1 MLKEITVFTTTFN
14 RAYCLKQLYDS
25 LVNQTNKNF
34 IWLIIDDGST
44 DNTSEK
50 VLLWQQENKVEIEY
64 IYQQNQGMHG
74 GHNTAYENCKTMFNV
89 CIDSDDF
96 LPNNAIE
103 IIYNNCKNLPDDC
116 AGLLGLDANKKGEI
130 IGSIIPEKLQ
140 KVKLNELY
148 SKHNVRGD
156 KKVVYK
162 TDIVRKYPKY
172 PLFKNEN
179 FVPLDYLYLL
189 IDQDYYLKPI
199 NEVLCIVDY
208 QIDGSSL
215 NIFRQYRKNPNGFA
229 FSRIS
234 RIEFGATFK
243 ERFKNAIHLISSAL
257 FAKNLSL
264 LFRTRKYLLIFL
276 AIPFG
281 LVLHLYI
288 LIKTVKK

>member
-1 MLKEITVFTTTFN
+1 MKFLAFDTSTEFLSIALQVDGKVTSHFQY
-14 RAYCLKQLYDS
+14 AGQAASQLI
-25 LVNQTNKNF
+25 LPQ
-34 IWLIIDDGST
+34 IQA
-44 DNTSEK
+44 
-50 VLLWQQENKVEIEY
+50 LLES
-64 IYQQNQGMHG
+64 
-74 GHNTAYENCKTMFNV
+74 A
-89 CIDSDDF
+89 
-96 LPNNAIE
+96 
-103 IIYNNCKNLPDDC
+103 
-116 AGLLGLDANKKGEI
+116 
-130 IGSIIPEKLQ
+130 